1 MIRLFHRSAA
11 GSQSFRSILLQR
23 LYGFRDCPE
32 APAPCARS
40 CIVGVQ
46 EAADAVFA
54 AADAAND
61 HIFDDQRRYGN
72 AVAAAWSATFT
83 SHSTEPVLASS
94 ATRCASTVPTK
105 RRSPRIATPRFT

>member
-11 GSQSFRSILLQR
+11 GSQSFRSILLHR
-23 LYGFRDCPE
+23 LSGFRDCPE
-32 APAPCARS
+32 APAPCVGS

-61 HIFDDQRRYGN
+61 HIFIFDDQRRYGN
-72 AVAAAWSATFT
+72 AVASRMV
-83 SHSTEPVLASS
+83 SHLHIP
-94 ATRCASTVPTK
+94 
-105 RRSPRIATPRFT
+105 